1 MDARGCSIP
10 MKIISLILLCVVS
23 FIEPA
28 FAQAQF
34 PYTGRVTADRVFVR
48 AGQHV
53 NYETIAIVNKGDEL
67 VVLAK
72 VYAWLKVKLPITAT
86 VFVKSEHV
94 TFESADIGQIKVDK
108 LNVRAAPNTEAK
120 IVGKLDQGT
129 RFYIRENK
137 GEWLSI
143 KPTDAMI
150 GWVKEELLERTKKEV
165 PARLYA
171 EPLKTAVKPVPMMTP
186 GFMKD
191 ISDGRVEVIGT
202 LVRSNDEFTLKGPGE
217 IDVVVVQGPI
227 AMLSGFV
234 NKRVKVTGKNAST
247 PPSDNMKHID
257 LLKINLSL

>member
-1 MDARGCSIP
+1 MDARGCFIP

-72 VYAWLKVKLPITAT
+72 VYAWLKVKLPATAT
-86 VFVKSEHV
+86 VFLKAEHV
-94 TFESADIGQIKVDK
+94 AFEGVDVGQIKVDK
-108 LNVRAAPNTEAK
+108 LNVRAAPNTEAA
-120 IVGKLDQGT
+120 IIGKLDQGK

-143 KPTDAMI
+143 KPTDEMI

-171 EPLKTAVKPVPMMTP
+171 EPFKTAVKPLPVMTP
-186 GFMKD
+186 GFIKET
-191 ISDGRVEVIGT
+191 SDGRVEITGT
-202 LVRSNDEFTLKGPGE
+202 LLKQNDQFTVKGSGE
-217 IDVVVVQGPI
+217 IDVVVVQGPV
-227 AMLSGFV
+227 AMLNGFV

>member
-1 MDARGCSIP
+1 MAARGCCIP

-53 NYETIAIVNKGDEL
+53 NYETVAIVNKGDEL
-67 VVLAK
+67 VVLVK
-72 VYAWLKVKLPITAT
+72 VYAWLKVKLPATAA
-86 VFVKSEHV
+86 VFIKTEHV
-94 TFESADIGQIKVDK
+94 VFESADIGQIKVDK
-108 LNVRAAPNTEAK
+108 LNVRAAPNTEAS
-120 IVGKLDQGT
+120 IVGKLDQGA

-143 KPTDAMI
+143 KPTDGMI
-150 GWVKEELLERTKKEV
+150 GWVKEELLERAKKEV

-171 EPLKTAVKPVPMMTP
+171 EPLKTSVKPLPAMTP

-191 ISDGRVEVIGT
+191 TSDGRVEITGT
-202 LVRSNDEFTLKGPGE
+202 LLKQSDQFTLKGSGE
-217 IDVVVVQGPI
+217 IDVVVIQGPV
-227 AMLSGFV
+227 AMLNGFV
-234 NKRVKVTGKNAST
+234 NKRVKVTGKSAST
-247 PPSDNMKHID
+247 PSLDNMKHID